1 MTFSRLLLRN
11 LSYHWRGNLAVLAGV
26 ALGTAVLVGALLVGD
41 SLRGSLRA
49 LTLEQLGWVDVAL
62 APGRFFRDELGS
74 KLPAERAS
82 SVLLLTG
89 TASTLGSDPLTA
101 AGTNLLGIDAQFGI
115 EGGEFWNSNQA
126 EVAFNGSLAH
136 SLGLKAGDRVRFFV
150 HKEEDIPR
158 ETLLGRRKS
167 EEVVQAIEAKIRVV
181 LPDEGM
187 ARFALR
193 PGPEPARNAFFPRRF
208 LQEKLDLA
216 GKANLI
222 LLGKPAET
230 LDAKLHQAMTL
241 EDWGLSL
248 RTPAQRAQPFF
259 RHLDPRSKGDELK
272 KLRWQGRIPPKL
284 HERIGNDNLLHRKD
298 VVAFY
303 ERERNYLS
311 LESQKMFID
320 PPVVSAVMQAEG
332 KQAARTFIYLADR
345 IAAGKGEAPYA
356 VIAAS
361 DLQGMPGSLKNDDI
375 ALASYEGTPWKDAK
389 PGEKVVVDY
398 YVPDERNH
406 LAKQSAKFVLKET
419 YPLEGM
425 LDDPDWTPEFR
436 GITDKLSMSDWENP
450 PFPYDAK
457 RVKNE
462 DEKFWERHRTTPR
475 AFIALPRAQELWGS
489 RFGKVTAIRLTGD
502 AKQISSNLLAKLDP
516 AEGGFVFQKVKEQGL
531 RAGSGSTDFGVL
543 FLSFSFF
550 LIVASLLLVG
560 LLVRLNLDRRGK
572 EIGLLLATGWTPG
585 AVRRLLLGEGILLT
599 LLGALIGLGA
609 ARLYAS
615 AMLRLL
621 ALSWPE
627 GAGLSFLKL
636 HATPLSQVI
645 GWASAIVVGVGT
657 MWWANRVLS
666 KLQPRALLMGE
677 STGDAEGG
685 VAGAGAKSWWTMIV
699 SALGAI
705 ACVVAGMFAQGHE
718 AKAGSFF
725 GSGFLLL
732 VAFLAF
738 AWRRLKATGR
748 QSDPQPSLT
757 RLGMRNAGRY
767 PVRSILTAGLLASAA
782 FLVVAVQAFHREAGK
797 SFLAKEGG
805 SGGFPLFAESNVPL
819 FQDLNQPATWNDLDL
834 NDEQQK
840 LWARATFW
848 PLRVQPGDDASCLNL
863 YQPLKPRVVGLP
875 KSLIHRGGFG
885 PEVSPLLLL
894 EKEDVDGI
902 PCLVDGNTAQ
912 WILKV
917 GVGDVIDVPDEQGQ
931 KAKVRVVG
939 LLQESLFQSEV
950 LVAERHFLK
959 LFPRR
964 EGFQFL
970 LIEAAPEDVDA
981 VRKSVSSALAQ
992 QGWVV
997 RPTLDRLQ
1005 LYLAVENTYL
1015 GTFQILGALGLLLG
1029 AVGLAIVL
1037 VRGVWERRAELALLR
1052 ALGFSGGKLS
1062 WLVLAENVFLLLLG
1076 LGAGCAAAILAVAP
1090 HFMGSGAEVL
1100 WLRLGLLLGGVLVV
1114 GLAAASLAVRA
1125 SLRSPL
1131 LTALRRE

>member
-11 LSYHWRGNLAVLAGV
+11 LAYHWRGNLAVLAGV
-26 ALGTAVLVGALLVGD
+26 ALGAAVLIGALLVGD

-62 APGRFFRDELGS
+62 TPGRFFRDELGS
-74 KLPAERAS
+74 KLPAERVS
-82 SVLLLTG
+82 SVLMLTG
-89 TASTLGSDPLTA
+89 TASTTGKDPLTA
-101 AGTNLLGIDAQFGI
+101 AGTNLLGIDASFGI
-115 EGGEFWNSNQA
+115 EGGSVWNSNQA
-126 EVAFNGSLAH
+126 EVALNASVAEALK
-136 SLGLKAGDRVRFFV
+136 LKAGDSVQFFV

-167 EEVVQAIEAKIRVV
+167 DEVVQAITAKVRVV
-181 LPDEGM
+181 LSDEGM

-193 PGPEPARNAFFPRRF
+193 PGPEAARNAFFPRRF

-216 GKANLI
+216 GKANVV
-222 LLGKPAET
+222 LLGKPSES
-230 LDAKLHQAMTL
+230 LDATLRKSMAL
-241 EDWGLSL
+241 EDWGIAL
-248 RTPAQRAQPFF
+248 RTPEQRAQAFF
-259 RHLDPRSKGDELK
+259 RHLDPRAKGDELK
-272 KLRWQGRIPPKL
+272 KIRWQGRIPESL
-284 HERIGNDNLLHRKD
+284 EERIGKDGLLQRKH

-303 ERERNYLS
+303 EKERGFLS
-311 LESQKMFID
+311 LESQKMFLD
-320 PPVVSAVMQAEG
+320 PPVVSAVMQAEPKG
-332 KQAARTFIYLADR
+332 TARTFIYLADR
-345 IAAGKGEAPYA
+345 IAVGKSEVPYA
-356 VIAAS
+356 VVAAS
-361 DLQGMPGSLKNDDI
+361 DLAGLPASLKSDEVAI
-375 ALASYEGTPWKDAK
+375 ARYENAPWNDAK
-389 PGEKVVVDY
+389 ASEAVVIDY
-398 YVPDERNH
+398 FMPDERNH
-406 LAKQSAKFVLKET
+406 LVKHSAKFTLKET
-419 YPLEGM
+419 YPLDGM

-436 GITDKLSMSDWENP
+436 GITDKLSMADWENP

-475 AFIALPRAQELWGS
+475 AFIALPKAQELWGS
-489 RFGKVTAIRLTGD
+489 RFGKVTAIRIQGD
-502 AKQISSNLLAKLDP
+502 AKQVAADLLAKLDP
-516 AEGGFVFQKVKEQGL
+516 AEGGFVFQNVKEQGL

-572 EIGLLLATGWTPG
+572 EIGLLLATGWTPS
-585 AVRRLLLGEGILLT
+585 AVRRLLLGEGVLLT
-599 LLGALIGLGA
+599 AVGALLGLAT

-636 HATPLSQVI
+636 HATPMSQAI
-645 GWASAIVVGVGT
+645 GLASAILVGVGT

-677 STGDAEGG
+677 STGSAESKA
-685 VAGAGAKSWWTMIV
+685 AGALSWWTMIV

-705 ACVVAGMFAQGHE
+705 ACVAAGMVLPGSE

-732 VAFLAF
+732 TAFLAF
-738 AWRRLKATGR
+738 AWRRLKSTGK

-819 FQDLNQPATWNDLDL
+819 FQDLNQASTWNDLDL
-834 NDEQQK
+834 NDDQQK
-840 LWARATFW
+840 LWARAKFW
-848 PLRVQPGDDASCLNL
+848 PVRVQPGDDASCLNL

-875 KSLIHRGGFG
+875 QSLIERGGFG
-885 PEVSPLLLL
+885 SDPSPLTLLNQ
-894 EKEDVDGI
+894 DAADGI

-917 GVGDVIDVPDEQGQ
+917 GIGTVIEVPDEQGQ
-931 KAKVRVVG
+931 KAKLRVVG
-939 LLQESLFQSEV
+939 LLHESLFQSEV
-950 LVAERHFLK
+950 LVAEKHFVK

-970 LIEAAPEDVDA
+970 LIEAKPEDVDG

-992 QGWVV
+992 QGWIV
-997 RPTLDRLQ
+997 RPTLDRLT

-1052 ALGFSGGKLS
+1052 ALGFTGSKLR
-1062 WLVLAENVFLLLLG
+1062 WLVLAENVLLLVLG
-1076 LGAGCAAAILAVAP
+1076 LGAGCAAAVLAVAP
-1090 HFMGSGAEVL
+1090 HLLGSGADVL
-1100 WLRLGLLLGGVLVV
+1100 WMRLGLLLGGVLVV
-1114 GLAAASLAVRA
+1114 GYLAASLAVRA
-1125 SLRSPL
+1125 SLRSPVL
-1131 LTALRRE
+1131 AALRRE

>member
-11 LSYHWRGNLAVLAGV
+11 LVYHWRGNLAVLAGV
-26 ALGTAVLVGALLVGD
+26 ALGAAVLIGALLVGD

-74 KLPAERAS
+74 QLPAERSA
-82 SVLLLTG
+82 SVLMLTG
-89 TASTLGSDPLTA
+89 TASTLSSDARTA
-101 AGTNLLGIDAQFGI
+101 AGTNLLGIDAKFGI

-126 EVAFNGSLAH
+126 EVALNTSLAD

-167 EEVVQAIEAKIRVV
+167 EEIIQAIEAKVRTV
-181 LPDEGM
+181 LADEGM

-193 PGPEPARNAFFPRRF
+193 PGPEAARNAFFPRRF

-216 GKANLI
+216 GKANL
-222 LLGKPAET
+222 LLVGKPGESLESA
-230 LDAKLHQAMTL
+230 LRKSMTL
-241 EDWGLSL
+241 EDWGLTL
-248 RTPAQRAQPFF
+248 RTPEQRAQAFF
-259 RHLDPRSKGDELK
+259 RHLDPRAKGDDLK
-272 KLRWQGRIPPKL
+272 KNRWQGRIPPAL
-284 HERIGNDNLLHRKD
+284 QERIGKDQLLRRQD
-298 VVAFY
+298 VISFY
-303 ERERNYLS
+303 QKERDFLS
-311 LESQKMFID
+311 LESQKMFLD
-320 PPVVSAVMQAEG
+320 PPVVSAVMQAEPKG
-332 KQAARTFIYLADR
+332 TARTFIYLADR
-345 IAAGKGEAPYA
+345 IAVGKSEVPYA
-356 VIAAS
+356 VVAAS
-361 DLQGMPGSLKNDDI
+361 DLPGPPGSLGGSDI
-375 ALASYEGTPWKDAK
+375 ALARYEGAPWQDAM
-389 PGEKVVVDY
+389 PGEAVVVEY
-398 YVPDERNH
+398 YMPDERNH
-406 LAKQSAKFVLKET
+406 LVKQSAKFVLKEM
-419 YPLEGM
+419 YPLEGI

-436 GITDKLSMSDWENP
+436 GITDKLSMADWENP

-475 AFIALPRAQELWGS
+475 AFIALSKAQELWGS
-489 RFGKVTAIRLTGD
+489 RFGKVTAIRIRGD
-502 AKQISSNLLAKLDP
+502 ANQISAQLLAKLDP

-572 EIGLLLATGWTPG
+572 EIGLLLATGWTP
-585 AVRRLLLGEGILLT
+585 ASVRRLLLGEGVLLT
-599 LLGALIGLGA
+599 LLGGLLGLIA

-636 HATPLSQVI
+636 HATPISQAI
-645 GWASAIVVGVGT
+645 GFASAVLVGIGT

-677 STGDAEGG
+677 STGNAETQA
-685 VAGAGAKSWWTMIV
+685 AGAGAISRWTMLV
-699 SALGAI
+699 AAVGAV
-705 ACVVAGMFAQGHE
+705 ACLAAGMFVQGSE

-732 VAFLAF
+732 TAFLAL
-738 AWRRLKATGR
+738 AWRRLKATGTR
-748 QSDPQPSLT
+748 SEPQPSLS

-782 FLVVAVQAFHREAGK
+782 FLVVAVQAFHREAGT

-805 SGGFPLFAESNVPL
+805 SGGFPLYAESNIPL

-834 NDEQQK
+834 NDDQQK
-840 LWARATFW
+840 LWARAKFW
-848 PLRVQPGDDASCLNL
+848 PVRVQPGDDASCLNL

-875 KSLIHRGGFG
+875 ESLIRRGGFG
-885 PEVSPLLLL
+885 PDPSPLQLL
-894 EKEDVDGI
+894 DQDASNGI
-902 PCLVDGNTAQ
+902 PCLIDANTAQ

-917 GVGDVIDVPDEQGQ
+917 DVGSVIEVPDEQGQ
-931 KAKVRVVG
+931 KAKLRVAG
-939 LLQESLFQSEV
+939 LLHESLFQSEV
-950 LVAERHFLK
+950 LVAEKQFVK

-970 LIEAAPEDVDA
+970 LVEAAPDDVDA
-981 VRKSVSSALAQ
+981 IRKSLSTALAQ

-997 RPTLDRLQ
+997 RPTMDRLR

-1052 ALGFSGGKLS
+1052 ALGFSGAKLR
-1062 WLVLAENVFLLLLG
+1062 WLVLSENVLLLLLG

-1090 HFMGSGAEVL
+1090 HLLGGGADVL
-1100 WLRLGLLLGGVLVV
+1100 WLRLGALLAGVLLV
-1114 GLAAASLAVRA
+1114 GLVSASLAVRA
-1125 SLRSPL
+1125 SLRSNVI
-1131 LTALRRE
+1131 TALRRE